1 MTEQTLYDAV
11 EHALANVIGTD
22 DIETEV
28 VQCVADRVAYLLE
41 DCDEENLED
50 ELIQTSEL
58 LNEQFEVDNWDEV
71 DLNDYVCELV
81 TQLEEYGLV

>member
-1 MTEQTLYDAV
+1 MTVLTEQTLYDAI

-28 VQCVADRVAYLLE
+28 VQCVADRVAYVLE
-41 DCDEENLED
+41 DCDGENFED

-58 LNEQFEVDNWDEV
+58 LNEQFEVDNWMK
-71 DLNDYVCELV
+71 L
-81 TQLEEYGLV
+81 T